1 MTHYKV
7 GNPWLEA
14 YLEMTEIV
22 DLSDRVIK
30 MPVSVYLRRERKT

>member
-1 MTHYKV
+1 LGEK
-7 GNPWLEA
+7 PIDA
-14 YLEMTEIV
+14 YLEMTEMV